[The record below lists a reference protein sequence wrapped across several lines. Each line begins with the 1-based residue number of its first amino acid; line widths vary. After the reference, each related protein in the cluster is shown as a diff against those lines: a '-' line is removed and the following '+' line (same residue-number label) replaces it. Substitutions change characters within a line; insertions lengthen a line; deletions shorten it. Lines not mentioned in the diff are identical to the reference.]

1 MKELIF
7 NIIRKKLYYIA
18 RLIIWRH
25 KPEVVGVTGNVG
37 KTSTKVAIQEVLSH
51 SKKVRCSKRYFDVEM
66 NMILAILGDWEHGS
80 GFFFWTKVLFS
91 GFINIFIPS
100 SKYPEI
106 LILEYGV
113 ERPGDMKRLLNLVR
127 PKVGILTAIGDVPV
141 HVEFFAGKE
150 AVLREKS
157 KIISQLPVTGFAV
170 LNADE
175 EDILEVKEKTRAHV
189 VTFGFSDEADVRIS
203 SFERSFSDNFIG
215 STFKINYGGSFI
227 PVRMNMVIGKAQAYA
242 AAAAAAATGISFGMN
257 LVDISEALGEYKS
270 PQGRMNVLY
279 GIKNSFIIDDTYDAS
294 LLSTEEALD
303 ALKALKVDRKIA
315 VIGDMM
321 EIGKYTFEAH
331 EYLGINCAKMVDV
344 LITVG
349 NKGKI
354 ISDAAESAK
363 GKKRLQKENVHHFE
377 DTEEA
382 ALFLQ
387 DIINENDLI
396 LIKGSELMEMEKIVK
411 EIMAEPERAAELL
424 VKR

>member
-1 MKELIF
+1 MKDILF
-7 NIIRKKLYYIA
+7 QIIRKKLYYIA
-18 RLIIWRH
+18 KIVIWRH
-25 KPEVVGVTGNVG
+25 KPEIIGVTGNVG
-37 KTSTKVAIQEVLSH
+37 KTSTKVAIQEVLHH
-51 SKKVRCSKRYFDVEM
+51 SRKVRSSKRFFDVEM
-66 NMILAILGDWEHGS
+66 NMVLAILGDWEVSS
-80 GFFFWTKVLFS
+80 GFFFWAKVLFG
-91 GFINIFIPS
+91 GFINIFIPR
-100 SKYPEI
+100 SKYPEV
-106 LILEYGV
+106 LILEYGI
-113 ERPGDMKRLLNLVR
+113 ERPGDMKKLLNLAR
-127 PKVGILTAIGDVPV
+127 PRVGILTAIGDVPV
-141 HVEFFAGKE
+141 HIEFFAGKE

-157 KIISQLPVTGFAV
+157 KIISQLPVTGFSV

-175 EDILEVKEKTRAHV
+175 DDILEVKEKTRAHV
-189 VTFGFSDEADVRIS
+189 VTFGFSDKADVRIS

-242 AAAAAAATGISFGMN
+242 AAAAAAVGISFGMN

-270 PQGRMNVLY
+270 PQGRMNVLH
-279 GIKNSFIIDDTYDAS
+279 GVKNSFIIDDTYDAS

-303 ALKALKVDRKIA
+303 ALKALKANRKIA

-331 EYLGINCAKMVDV
+331 EYLGINCAKIADV

-363 GKKRLQKENVHHFE
+363 GKKRLQKDNVHHFE
-377 DTEEA
+377 DTEDA

-396 LIKGSELMEMEKIVK
+396 LVKGSESMGMEKIVK
-411 EIMAEPERAAELL
+411 EVMGEPERASELL
-424 VKR
+424 VSR